1 MILTNIEQKSI
12 EDLVGQKYQQFNLD
26 YRNKIEALIDEKKHA
41 SLAIAL
47 ALADNYKI
55 KKALIQN
62 NHELIDLGEVS
73 STYKKNTD
81 FKNVW
86 IQIQDSEG
94 KSFKRS
100 WTQKRG
106 DDLSK
111 VRYDVKEMVAKPTV
125 KSTVSIGK
133 FDMTFKSMVPIYSDE
148 KKFIGIFEI
157 ITHFNSIAKKIQ
169 EDGSQL
175 VIAVDKKYKKQLKFP
190 FTKLFVGDYY
200 IANLGADV
208 DLIDR
213 LKKNGIENYL
223 NISGYKV
230 ANDTKM
236 IFFNYKLFDEGG
248 RLMATFIIAKKRS
261 DVSFERV
268 DTIKMQTKLYMFIAI
283 VFLSLAL
290 YFVLQKD
297 MAIQGDAKKK
307 TKKSLCIVA
316 IFICIAL
323 CVGILCDRQSATK

>member
-1 MILTNIEQKSI
+1 
-12 EDLVGQKYQQFNLD
+12 VGQKYQQLNLD

-55 KKALIQN
+55 KKALMQN

-86 IQIQDSEG
+86 IQIQDSKG

-111 VRYDVKEMVAKPTV
+111 VRYDVKEMIANPTI

-133 FDMTFKSMVPIYSDE
+133 FDMTFKSMVPIYSE
-148 KKFIGIFEI
+148 ERRFIGIFEI

-175 VIAVDKKYKKQLKFP
+175 VIAVDKKYKKSTQVSFYEAFCGGLLYRQF
-190 FTKLFVGDYY
+190 
-200 IANLGADV
+200 
-208 DLIDR
+208 
-213 LKKNGIENYL
+213 
-223 NISGYKV
+223 
-230 ANDTKM
+230 
-236 IFFNYKLFDEGG
+236 GG
-248 RLMATFIIAKKRS
+248 RCRAHRATQEKWH
-261 DVSFERV
+261 
-268 DTIKMQTKLYMFIAI
+268 
-283 VFLSLAL
+283 
-290 YFVLQKD
+290 
-297 MAIQGDAKKK
+297 
-307 TKKSLCIVA
+307 
-316 IFICIAL
+316 
-323 CVGILCDRQSATK
+323 